1 MDRIIDV
8 SRNVTDWVEDIRKAG
23 VGTVIRYYGQTKA
36 KRVQPIEAAALAA
49 AGLSLAVVYED
60 NGGSGGRIEDF
71 TSARGQADAARAA
84 QYAAAI
90 VQPKGSVIYFAVD
103 WDFVKPSELAA
114 IRAYFAAVKAE
125 IAGRWRIGAYGSGLV
140 TVMLREAGLAEY
152 LWLAQSTGW
161 TGYQKA
167 LSSGHVT
174 LIQKGE
180 KPWPGGEFSYDE
192 NVVGPGFA
200 DIGAFVPGSA
210 PVPVAPAE
218 SATLCAVNAR
228 SGLNLRR
235 GAGTQ
240 YDVLRTLP
248 HGTLIHG
255 VSQSDDWLLV
265 DVEGDGKTDGYLA
278 MPFLKL
284 VAGGLP
290 EAPRTG
296 LSAYQIARQ
305 ELALDVREVPGSR
318 DNPRIVAYH
327 ASTTGG
333 PASDELAWCSS
344 FINWCVRES
353 GLHGTNSKWARSWH
367 DDRWGDDV
375 TNAPQEGDIV
385 VFRRKGSGVD
395 GGHVG
400 FLVTDEGQNLRI
412 LGGNQG
418 NRVSVGR
425 YPKNGVL
432 GPFTYT
438 LLSIRRA

>member
-8 SRNVTDWVEDIRKAG
+8 SQNVTASAEDIRKAG

-36 KRVQPIEAAALAA
+36 KRVQPTEAAALAA

-60 NGGSGGRIEDF
+60 NGGSGGKIADF
-71 TSARGQADAARAA
+71 TAARGQADAARAA

-90 VQPKGSVIYFAVD
+90 AQPKGSAIYFGVD
-103 WDFVKPSELAA
+103 WDFVKPSDLVA
-114 IRAYFAAVKAE
+114 IRAYFTAAKAE

-140 TVMLREAGLAEY
+140 TLMLREAGLAEY

-161 TGYQKA
+161 TGYHKA

-174 LIQKGE
+174 VIQKGE
-180 KPWPGGEFSYDE
+180 KPWPGSDFKYDE
-192 NVVGPGFA
+192 DVIGPGFT

-210 PVPVAPAE
+210 PAPVA
-218 SATLCAVNAR
+218 SAASTALYAVNAR

-240 YDVLRTLP
+240 YDVLCTLP
-248 HGTLIHG
+248 EGTLVHG
-255 VSQSDDWLLV
+255 ASQSGDWLLV
-265 DVEGDGKTDGYLA
+265 DVEGDGRTDGYLSV
-278 MPFLKL
+278 PFLKL

-305 ELALDVREVPGSR
+305 ELARDVREIPGKR
-318 DNPRIVAYH
+318 DNPQIVTYH
-327 ASTTGG
+327 TSTMGG
-333 PASDELAWCSS
+333 PAHDEVAWCSS
-344 FINWCVRES
+344 FVNWCVRES
-353 GLHGTNSKWARSWH
+353 GLHGTDSKWARSWH
-367 DDRWGDDV
+367 EDRWGNDV

-385 VFRRKGSGVD
+385 VFRRKGAGQD

-400 FLVTDEGQNLRI
+400 FLVADEGQNLRI

-418 NRVSVGR
+418 NRVSVGP